1 MQKLVLVQMATA
13 EWIYLLLDSKKHV
26 TGVAVANAWTLTS
39 VAYTVLSYLLITVKW
54 FIAVELVH
62 ERILRSKRVYF
73 HQRVRWGG
81 W

>member
-13 EWIYLLLDSKKHV
+13 EWICLLLDSKKRV
-26 TGVAVANAWTLTS
+26 TGVAVTSAWTLTS
-39 VAYTVLSYLLITVKW
+39 VAYTALSYLLITVKLL
-54 FIAVELVH
+54 IAVELVR
-62 ERILRSKRVYF
+62 ERILRSKQVYF